1 MRDGTLK
8 RSSFRQ
14 YVSEQRP
21 WLRKL
26 LAEGAA
32 CGCAKTAA
40 LCRNL
45 LKLEP
50 ALWTF
55 ARVEGVEPT
64 NNAAE
69 RALRKAVMWRKR
81 SFGCKS
87 EAGCRFVERILTVAK
102 TLQQHKRPVLKYLV
116 ESIVAHR
123 KGQAAPML
131 LPAQPMNV

>member
-1 MRDGTLK
+1 MSVG
-8 RSSFRQ
+8 FPPAEIG
-14 YVSEQRP
+14 EQRP
-21 WLRKL
+21 WLRER

-50 ALWTF
+50 AMWTF

-69 RALRKAVMWRKR
+69 RALRKAVLWRKR

-87 EAGCRFVERILTVAK
+87 ELGCRFVERMLTVTK
-102 TLQQHKRPVLKYLV
+102 TLQQHKRPVLTFLV
-116 ESIVAHR
+116 ESIQAFR
-123 KGQAAPML
+123 KGRPAPKL
-131 LPAQPMNV
+131 LPATN